1 MDIKVLI
8 EKLNLK
14 PLNNYENREVKG
26 VCISDMISD
35 VMASAKSGDLWLTI
49 QTHKNIVPA
58 ANLVD
63 ISAIII
69 SSAKEIPEETLDL
82 ANKHSIPILSSE
94 YSTYELAGRLYDMR
108 IGIE

>member
-14 PLNNYENREVKG
+14 TFNNYENREIKG

-35 VMASAKSGDLWLTI
+35 VMANAKSGDLWLTI

-69 SSAKEIPEETLDL
+69 TGAKEVPQDTLSL
-82 ANKHSIPILSSE
+82 ANKHNIPILSSE
-94 YSTYELAGRLYDMR
+94 YSTYELAGRLYDMHV
-108 IGIE
+108 GID